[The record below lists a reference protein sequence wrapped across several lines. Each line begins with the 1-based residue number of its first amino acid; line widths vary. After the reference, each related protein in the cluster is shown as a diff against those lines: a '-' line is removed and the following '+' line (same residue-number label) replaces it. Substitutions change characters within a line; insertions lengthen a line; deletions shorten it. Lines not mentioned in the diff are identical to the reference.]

1 MATFFEQTDVGKI
14 AKALIINRGKLWVLI
29 CSDCKESIRNCI
41 LSRVRAFGIESE
53 SQLYQDIDYSIC
65 TKESINDRPIHWS
78 HNVLICNIDG
88 LISEVINVSCDKI
101 CINTMRLLA

>member
-1 MATFFEQTDVGKI
+1 MAKFIEEADIEKI
-14 AKALIINRGKLWVLI
+14 AKALIVNRGKLWVLI
-29 CSDCKESIRNCI
+29 CGDCKESTRSCI
-41 LSRVRAFGIESE
+41 LKKIRDLGIEPE

-78 HNVLICNIDG
+78 HDVLICNIDG

>member
-1 MATFFEQTDVGKI
+1 MALLIEQTDVGKI

-29 CSDCKESIRNCI
+29 CGEEKESIRNCI

-78 HNVLICNIDG
+78 HDVLICNIDG